1 MAKMGSFKNQF
12 QSSMLSKEIS
22 SFYNRGFASADKV
35 QTVLNEI
42 RETAEIRHLKNLDE
56 SKVLEIAEKIAEKVA
71 LEEIAGKTGATYIS
85 ALNQIV
91 DYANFYFDKDLKSL
105 NYSDFDIHKET
116 NYADRAISEQQ
127 HQNFQNFLQENFE
140 KGEQFQALSLA
151 VELQREFGLRFR
163 ESAGLNE
170 KTIAKALQTGK
181 LELGRQ
187 DWTKNARE
195 RTLEVQTEA
204 QREALQKTQNFLENS
219 GKTNLAGA
227 ENAKSYREISRFR
240 AFADSVRTEF
250 SGKTGEKY
258 NYHAERH
265 AYAQRQYSAK
275 WEQKTGTA
283 IQSPIQYYSERLRAQ
298 NWNGEGKFYDA
309 VSNHKIKNFLEH
321 AMEKTGLEKAE
332 IKKIDKEIRMEIS
345 EALGHSRL
353 DITNTYLGHL

>member
-1 MAKMGSFKNQF
+1 MGSFKNQF
-12 QSSMLSKEIS
+12 QSNMLAQEIAE
-22 SFYNRGFASADKV
+22 FQNRGFASAEKV

-56 SKVLEIAEKIAEKVA
+56 SKVIEIAEKIAEKVA
-71 LEEIAGKTGATYIS
+71 LEEIIGRTGATYIS
-85 ALNQIV
+85 ALNQIL
-91 DYANFYFDKDLKSL
+91 DYTNFYFDKDLKSL
-105 NYSDFDIHKET
+105 NYSDFDIHKST
-116 NYADRAISEQQ
+116 DYADRAITEQH

-170 KTIAKALQTGK
+170 KTIAKALQTGR

-219 GKTNLAGA
+219 GKVNLAGGA
-227 ENAKSYREISRFR
+227 EKWKEYKPISRFR
-240 AFADSVRTEF
+240 AVADSVRNEF
-250 SGKTGEKY
+250 SAETGTKY
-258 NYHAERH
+258 NYHGERH
-265 AYAQRQYSAK
+265 AYAQSQYSSK
-275 WEQKTGTA
+275 FEQKTGVG
-283 IQSPIQYYSERLRAQ
+283 IQSPIQYYSEQLERAG
-298 NWNGEGKFYDA
+298 WNGEGKFYDA
-309 VSNHKIKNFLEH
+309 VSNYQIKNFLEH

-332 IKKIDKEIRMEIS
+332 IKKIDKEIRLEVS
-345 EALGHSRL
+345 ESLGHSRL
-353 DITNTYLGHL
+353 DITNVYLGH